1 MRRPKKWARPMGQFG
16 QPTAKLWNSPKI
28 RNNLFHEGESRDLK
42 VEEYLPFL
50 REFVAALLK
59 VLFREAAE
67 AKLAT
72 QIKIVRRGFI
82 LSGSAI

>member
-1 MRRPKKWARPMGQFG
+1 VNYPALGDKDDVS
-16 QPTAKLWNSPKI
+16 AKLWNSHKI

-82 LSGSAI
+82 LSESAI

>member
-1 MRRPKKWARPMGQFG
+1 MYYLVVIAG
-16 QPTAKLWNSPKI
+16 
-28 RNNLFHEGESRDLK
+28 NLSCDHPARDLK

-72 QIKIVRRGFI
+72 QN
-82 LSGSAI
+82 LSYAT